1 MRRLFFKIYQP
12 NGSAPG
18 MHHWQLTPD
27 TTKTR
32 PAAWAVGRFV
42 FLMWYL
48 RGSNQGHADFQSTAL
63 PLS

>member
-1 MRRLFFKIYQP
+1 MPFFHTSTQK
-12 NGSAPG
+12 
-18 MHHWQLTPD
+18 
-27 TTKTR
+27 KR
-32 PAAWAVGRFV
+32 PAARAVGRFV